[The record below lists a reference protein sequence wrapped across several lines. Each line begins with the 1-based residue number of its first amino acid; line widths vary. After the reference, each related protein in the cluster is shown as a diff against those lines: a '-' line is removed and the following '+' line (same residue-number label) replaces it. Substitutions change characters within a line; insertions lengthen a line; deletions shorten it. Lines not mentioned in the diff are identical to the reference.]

1 MPFGFLEHA
10 FWSRGALLLASQMML
25 LGYLKGTSW
34 SPEVLLPRGL
44 RIGFHAVACV
54 FLGGVVLV
62 GLLDLQA
69 DEQRLGVL
77 LGGGVYLN
85 LRNSS
90 PECRCKVTT
99 SAERFQIFAVFW
111 NKNFSLGVIVVS
123 EIAGARPA
131 AKRRKDP
138 YHAPTARVLCH
149 LLYHSLNFWQFLVIS
164 FR

>member
-1 MPFGFLEHA
+1 MPFGVGELC
-10 FWSRGALLLASQMML
+10 FWPSIRCYLAVKRVL
-25 LGYLKGTSW
+25 LGYQKSTSW

-44 RIGFHAVACV
+44 RIGFHAVSCV
-54 FLGGVVLV
+54 FLGDVVLV

-69 DEQRLGVL
+69 DERRLGVL
-77 LGGGVYLN
+77 LGGGVNLN
-85 LRNSS
+85 LRNSF
-90 PECRCKVTT
+90 PEGRCKVTT
-99 SAERFQIFAVFW
+99 YAERFQIFAVFW